1 MRGDEWLLGFGG
13 FDLWSGF
20 FTKRRFYIDHRG
32 TSMVTEEGVIE
43 KIFRQKAVIRIQK
56 NSACAHC
63 DSRGACQVISDKE
76 MLIEI
81 ANDLQAKVGDHV
93 EISVKES
100 SLVKLSL
107 LVFFLP
113 IVALV
118 VGAYAGGALA
128 DSLDIDSTLSSVLGG
143 ALAMGITFFALR
155 RLERAIKDKAE
166 YHPRMTRI
174 LIRAE
179 SGGETREPTN
189 ASG

>member
-1 MRGDEWLLGFGG
+1 MYSVLIFQLTLRGLYFYTPPL
-13 FDLWSGF
+13 
-20 FTKRRFYIDHRG
+20 TKRRFYIDQRG
-32 TSMVTEEGVIE
+32 TSMLTEEGVIE
-43 KIFRQKAVIRIQK
+43 KIVRQKAVIRIQK
-56 NSACAHC
+56 SSACAHC

-93 EISVKES
+93 EFSLKES

-118 VGAYAGGALA
+118 VGAYAGGLLA
-128 DSLDIDSTLSSVLGG
+128 DFFNIESTLPSILGG
-143 ALAMGITFFALR
+143 ALAMGITFLALR
-155 RLERAIKDKAE
+155 RLERTAKDKAE

-174 LIRAE
+174 LISAE
-179 SGGETREPTN
+179 AISQ
-189 ASG
+189 

>member
-1 MRGDEWLLGFGG
+1 MYSVLIFQLTLKGLYFYTPPL
-13 FDLWSGF
+13 
-20 FTKRRFYIDHRG
+20 TKRRFHIDHRG

-43 KIFRQKAVIRIQK
+43 KIFRQKALIRIQK
-56 NSACAHC
+56 SSACAHC

-93 EISVKES
+93 ELSLQAS

-107 LVFFLP
+107 LVFFIP
-113 IVALV
+113 IVAFV
-118 VGAYAGGALA
+118 VGAYAGGSLA
-128 DSLDIDSTLSSVLGG
+128 DFFDIESTLSSVLGG

-155 RLERAIKDKAE
+155 RLERAAKDKGE

-179 SGGETREPTN
+179 AISQ
-189 ASG
+189 

>member
-1 MRGDEWLLGFGG
+1 
-13 FDLWSGF
+13 
-20 FTKRRFYIDHRG
+20 
-32 TSMVTEEGVIE
+32 MVTEEGVIE
-43 KIFRQKAVIRIQK
+43 KIFRHKALIRIQK
-56 NSACAHC
+56 SSACAHC
-63 DSRGACQVISDKE
+63 DSRGACQVISDRE

-93 EISVKES
+93 EISVQEG

-118 VGAYAGGALA
+118 VGAYAGGSLA
-128 DSLDIDSTLSSVLGG
+128 DSLEIDSTLSSVLGG
-143 ALAMGITFFALR
+143 ALAMGITFFALKR
-155 RLERAIKDKAE
+155 FERAFKDKAE

-179 SGGETREPTN
+179 SGGEALEPAN

>member
-1 MRGDEWLLGFGG
+1 
-13 FDLWSGF
+13 
-20 FTKRRFYIDHRG
+20 
-32 TSMVTEEGVIE
+32 MVTEEGVIE
-43 KIFRQKAVIRIQK
+43 KIFHQKAVIRIQK
-56 NSACAHC
+56 SSACAHC

-179 SGGETREPTN
+179 SGGETLEPTN

>member
-1 MRGDEWLLGFGG
+1 
-13 FDLWSGF
+13 
-20 FTKRRFYIDHRG
+20 
-32 TSMVTEEGVIE
+32 MVTEEGVIE